1 MNFPT
6 TIKHEGDDM
15 SLPATIKHPDGF
27 ARSPSAGFDGVFDWS
42 WTQGC
47 FGNRRI
53 SPMDFDGVV
62 ERKGNF
68 LVFETK
74 DSGVPVP
81 EGQMITLKT
90 LHALGCFT
98 VMLIHGKAEPEST
111 EIWFPGSTE
120 RQHLI
125 GKEAVMQKVSAWYLW
140 ADQHPRQAVDVNSA
154 LRLID
159 LASRILRGQS
169 TE

>member
-1 MNFPT
+1 
-6 TIKHEGDDM
+6 
-15 SLPATIKHPDGF
+15 
-27 ARSPSAGFDGVFDWS
+27 
-42 WTQGC
+42 
-47 FGNRRI
+47 
-53 SPMDFDGVV
+53 MDFDGVV

-159 LASRILRGQS
+159 LASRILRGQNPA
-169 TE
+169 

>member
-1 MNFPT
+1 
-6 TIKHEGDDM
+6 M

-42 WTQGC
+42 WTDGC
-47 FGNRRI
+47 FGDTRI
-53 SPMDFDGVV
+53 SPMDFDGVI

-74 DSGVPVP
+74 NLGVPVP
-81 EGQMITLKT
+81 KGQLITLKT
-90 LHALGCFT
+90 AHALGCFT
-98 VMLIHGKAEPEST
+98 VMLIHGKTEPKST
-111 EIWFPGSTE
+111 EIWLPGSAKK
-120 RQHLI
+120 QLLI
-125 GKEAVMQKVSAWYLW
+125 GKEAAMQKVAAWYLW
-140 ADQHPRQAVDVNSA
+140 ADQHPRQAVDVSAA

-169 TE
+169 PA